1 MGTCERVAAAAAFL
15 VVGLVGSVVQA
26 QSLPDPNDQPQ
37 LTAEPPLR
45 VPDTARCDELV
56 LDSRFDGFY
65 VPDPDPIKN
74 PDNRGGVRYGQHKA
88 GACPGPWAKVVLRVD
103 VSAREGINYDRI
115 FEIYLGNAPL
125 LSSSTSEPV
134 GDSTNV
140 HWQVETDVSDF
151 ADWLQRDQT
160 VTGILNNAHWD
171 GYFGI
176 YYVQLTLSFYAADA
190 DHPAIAAPDYIGV
203 LYPKDTNG
211 LPTNHGASGYG
222 SFDANSADKF
232 VAFSLDDL
240 PRNLVSL
247 YADLRAQG
255 HGANEEFWHSSGK
268 RQVELAI
275 DGQVAGFAPIYPVLF
290 TGANGPGNWMPIPS
304 PRAWHLDPYRV
315 DLTPFVGRLVDG
327 QPHVFELRVPDATL
341 EGDDYW
347 LVGGTLFGR
356 VDPATPMVQ
365 TLGELT
371 EVTVD
376 AAARESTLTGLDYA
390 AARSGLWKGYVLG
403 SAGRVDSE
411 VSNHFDFSTPQAVLA
426 YDNLWNWTTVTKTVP
441 VIGDVTTRTEA
452 REYSLRGTLGVAGA
466 VPSALT
472 LGDAATLT
480 VEGPEPFSSQFR
492 LQMSTS
498 GIGLASNI
506 AQTETYC
513 GSDSRG
519 WSYNRTITAAG
530 GFVTSDQSD
539 LTPCQIQTLGGGSSG
554 SSSSSSGGSTSG
566 GSTSGGSTSGGSGSG
581 SGSSSGSS
589 SSSSGSSS
597 GGTGSST
604 SSSSSSSS
612 SSSGGSSG
620 GDGSSS
626 SAGGSS
632 SGSGGPDGGSSGAGP
647 APSSGGGAAV
657 ESDGRFGGG
666 ALGLWSILL
675 LLASAGLRRRG

>member
-1 MGTCERVAAAAAFL
+1 MVKCGRVAAATVFL
-15 VVGLVGSVVQA
+15 VAGLAGGTAQA

-65 VPDPDPIKN
+65 VPNPDPVEN

-88 GACPGPWAKVVLRVD
+88 GACPGPWAKVVLRAD

-140 HWQVETDVSDF
+140 HWQVEADVSDF

-190 DHPAIAAPDYIGV
+190 DHPAIDAPDYIGV
-203 LYPKDTNG
+203 LYPKDANG

-255 HGANEEFWHSSGK
+255 HGANEEFWHSGGK

-341 EGDDYW
+341 AGDDYW
-347 LVGGTLFGR
+347 LVGGTLFGQ

-365 TLGELT
+365 TTGELT

-376 AAARESTLTGLDYA
+376 AAARESTVTGLDYA
-390 AARSGLWKGYVLG
+390 AERSGLWKGYVLG
-403 SAGRVDSE
+403 SAGRIDSE
-411 VSNHFDFSTPQAVLA
+411 VSNHFDFSTPQIPLA
-426 YDNLWNWTTVTKTVP
+426 YNNLWNWTTVTTTVP
-441 VIGDVTTRTEA
+441 TVGDVTTRTEA

-472 LGDAATLT
+472 LGDAATIT
-480 VEGPEPFSSQFR
+480 VEGPEPYSSQFR

-498 GIGLASNI
+498 GVGLASNI
-506 AQTETYC
+506 VQTETYC
-513 GSDSRG
+513 GSDSGG

-530 GFVTSDQSD
+530 GYVSSDQGD
-539 LTPCQIQTLGGGSSG
+539 LTPCQIQTLGGSSSG
-554 SSSSSSGGSTSG
+554 SSSGGSTSG
-566 GSTSGGSTSGGSGSG
+566 GSTSGGSTSGGSTSSG

-589 SSSSGSSS
+589 GSSTGSSSGTSSGSS
-597 GGTGSST
+597 T
-604 SSSSSSSS
+604 SSS

-626 SAGGSS
+626 S
-632 SGSGGPDGGSSGAGP
+632 GSSGAGP
-647 APSSGGGAAV
+647 APSSGGATAEG
-657 ESDGRFGGG
+657 DGGRFGGG
-666 ALGLWSILL
+666 ALGFWPMLL
-675 LLASAGLRRRG
+675 LLAGAGLRRRRRG

>member
-1 MGTCERVAAAAAFL
+1 MGTCVRVAAATLFWVAGLPGGAAW
-15 VVGLVGSVVQA
+15 A

-45 VPDTARCDELV
+45 VPDTARCDERV

-88 GACPGPWAKVVLRVD
+88 GACPGPWSKVVLTVD

-134 GDSTNV
+134 GDDVNV
-140 HWQVETDVSDF
+140 HWQVQADVSDF
-151 ADWLQRDQT
+151 ADWLQSDQT

-176 YYVQLTLSFYAADA
+176 YYVQLTLSFYATDA
-190 DHPAIAAPDYIGV
+190 NHPAIDAPDYIGV
-203 LYPKDTNG
+203 LYPKDAQG
-211 LPTNHGASGYG
+211 LPTNHGGSGYG

-232 VAFSLDDL
+232 VAFTLSDL

-247 YADLRAQG
+247 HADLRAQG

-268 RQVELAI
+268 RQVELVI
-275 DGQVAGFAPIYPVLF
+275 DGQVAGFAPLYPVLF

-315 DLTPFVGRLVDG
+315 DLTPFVGQLVDG
-327 QPHVFELRVPDATL
+327 KPHVFELHVPDATL

-347 LVGGTLFGR
+347 LVGGTLFGHT
-356 VDPATPMVQ
+356 DPAVPMAQ
-365 TLGELT
+365 TSGALT
-371 EVTVD
+371 GIAVD
-376 AAARESTLTGLDYA
+376 ATAIESTVTGLDYA
-390 AARSGLWKGYVLG
+390 AGRSGLWGGYVLG
-403 SAGRVDSE
+403 SAGRVDTE
-411 VSNHFDFSTPQAVLA
+411 VSNRFDFSTPQAVLA
-426 YDNLWNWTTVTKTVP
+426 YDNLWNWTTVTRTTPADGVT
-441 VIGDVTTRTEA
+441 TTRTEA

-472 LGDAATLT
+472 LGDAATIT
-480 VEGPEPFSSQFR
+480 VEGPQPYSSQFQ
-492 LQMSTS
+492 LQMTTS
-498 GIGLASNI
+498 GAGLATNI

-513 GSDSRG
+513 GSDSTG
-519 WSYNRTITAAG
+519 WSYNRMITAAG
-530 GFVTSDQSD
+530 GYVTSDQSD
-539 LTPCQIQTLGGGSSG
+539 FTLCQIQTLGGGG

-581 SGSSSGSS
+581 SSSGSSGSSSGSS
-589 SSSSGSSS
+589 GSSSGSS
-597 GGTGSST
+597 TG
-604 SSSSSSSS
+604 S
-612 SSSGGSSG
+612 SSSGGSSSG
-620 GDGSSS
+620 SASSSTSSS
-626 SAGGSS
+626 SGSS

-647 APSSGGGAAV
+647 APSSGGATTDA
-657 ESDGRFGGG
+657 ESAGRFGGG
-666 ALGLWSILL
+666 ALGLWPLMGLL
-675 LLASAGLRRRG
+675 VAAGLRRRR